1 MFDSSYTR
9 NSSSVFP
16 LSRVIQGWQ
25 LGINKIGKNGK
36 IFIKIPPDL
45 GYGLQGAP
53 PRIPGN
59 STLYFYV
66 ELEDIQTI
74 EDYVKEQE
82 ETTNEKE

>member
-1 MFDSSYTR
+1 M
-9 NSSSVFP
+9 
-16 LSRVIQGWQ
+16 
-25 LGINKIGKNGK
+25 
-36 IFIKIPPDL
+36 KIPPDL

-82 ETTNEKE
+82 ETTNEKK